1 MPNLFGI
8 DIQGILA
15 NALAATGGLVSGT
28 LTHYEEAERDPDDP
42 TLQTAPTSTEHTI
55 QGFVNVAHRE
65 RLRGQEAVLYQRNE
79 QIATIVGGSIV
90 PFVEPAKGDV
100 VTFDGKSYTLG
111 DLRSSDPAQ
120 AVYEFVAD

>member
-1 MPNLFGI
+1 MPNLFGV

-15 NALAATGGLVSGT
+15 NALAATGGLVAGT

-42 TLQTAPTSTEHTI
+42 TLQTVPDATEHAI
-55 QGFVNVAHRE
+55 QGFVSVVHRE

-90 PFVEPAKGDV
+90 PFVEPATGDM

-120 AVYEFVAD
+120 AIYEFVAD